1 MRRLVGIL
9 GRYQYRSTETPWRCP
24 CLLDTLQKHGPGHL
38 MDWLK
43 DSAEG
48 VYKLV
53 LLASSPS
60 LLSILNLLCLKIADE
75 AANDVSLRYLPKSPW
90 ERIMERV
97 ELTLVLSNR

>member
-1 MRRLVGIL
+1 
-9 GRYQYRSTETPWRCP
+9 
-24 CLLDTLQKHGPGHL
+24 

-60 LLSILNLLCLKIADE
+60 LLSILNLLYLKIADE
-75 AANDVSLRYLPKSPW
+75 AADDVSLRYLLKAP
-90 ERIMERV
+90 
-97 ELTLVLSNR
+97 